1 MDMTLWGK
9 PVYLWSTPSQSHL
22 SRTLF
27 LCSLSELK
35 CFVVRLKR
43 HGKQVKGLEKEQP
56 WGSQPSPTATPP
68 PLPHLA
74 HHLYLSG
81 CEWVTKHREEEHQA
95 FAHKALHPALTQ
107 FTPLPFLQTPPR
119 IPWWQHHA
127 NRHLPAGMTVCVCV
141 CVCVCVF
148 QCVCARKRCGILV
161 GSSFRPSNRRFFFGF
176 FLQGEVM
183 LFPPFLLQGTS
194 VEWELRF
201 KVRSEKL

>member
-141 CVCVCVF
+141 CVCVCF
-148 QCVCARKRCGILV
+148 NVCAQESGVVSLWEAV
-161 GSSFRPSNRRFFFGF
+161 LDLQTGDFFLFFFWKGRAWCSLLF
-176 FLQGEVM
+176 F
-183 LFPPFLLQGTS
+183 
-194 VEWELRF
+194 F
-201 KVRSEKL
+201 KGQV